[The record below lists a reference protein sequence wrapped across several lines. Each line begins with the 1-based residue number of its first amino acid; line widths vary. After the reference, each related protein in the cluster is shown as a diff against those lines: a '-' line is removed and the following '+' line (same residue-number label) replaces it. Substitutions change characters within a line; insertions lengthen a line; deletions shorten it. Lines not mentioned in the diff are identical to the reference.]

1 LRKVRFL
8 VALIVHVL
16 CMLGYTGSVQASQSP
31 LACLSQKSSLYRA
44 GQETVSALPDLVA
57 FEVASFG
64 GDAQTSPVLEFSVT
78 LSQQFSN
85 AQSIQLLYWAVNNDQ
100 TWISVPKTG
109 GEEIESP
116 NIFSIGKNL
125 NRYARD
131 GLYAVR
137 AISMVD
143 DTGSALR
150 LNEGELNDLGFQ
162 TQVDVRNDLADLASP
177 QLVQLGFSAPD
188 YASSRPTVEF
198 YLKAS
203 DDLSGL
209 QSGAIIEFGSP
220 TGKSLQQRV
229 SLSEETQDVTGVFSF
244 PNFAANG
251 EYRVNTVRLYDNA
264 GNSDFSY
271 SYIAE
276 HPSSTLVAIEHAVA
290 DNEYPTLSQF
300 KLNAVFD
307 PCANRPV
314 ITVDGLAADNSSG
327 VDGVYLRLN
336 RPKGGLLDRW
346 LSARSGD
353 LLHAFDHNIALT
365 TEFTAGIYSVSY
377 VRLDDFAG
385 NQLSYSGDD
394 LVKTL
399 DAEVR
404 VWFPEIGQQRS
415 NTIVGSLA
423 SSTVTGTEGVDFLF
437 GSNSSNDQIIA
448 GDGNDFLFPSEG
460 SDSMHGGAGDDIFY
474 LQEQLLSGFKTQI
487 EVHGDSGSDTFLFGL
502 STDLSEVSIVDL
514 DAEDRLDLSA
524 RILFQSVD
532 NAKQSPIEKGLI
544 RVSSTAFGVEL
555 QERVDSSWLTLAAF
569 GSSSA
574 ASTVLASIHTDRDEM
589 PDVKDDFPTDP
600 SASID
605 TDGDGY
611 PDRWNDGFVAA
622 DSVWNLSIDAFPSD
636 PSDWFDT
643 DLDGLGDN
651 NEAAIGTDPRDP
663 DTDDDNWTD
672 KEEVD
677 WGSDPLDAL
686 SQPDVSVGLPI
697 WLLYEASKTSN

>member
-1 LRKVRFL
+1 MV
-8 VALIVHVL
+8 VHVVCL
-16 CMLGYTGSVQASQSP
+16 PGYTESVQASQSP
-31 LACLSQKSSLYRA
+31 LVCLSQKTSIYR
-44 GQETVSALPDLVA
+44 GVQETVGASPDLVA

-109 GEEIESP
+109 GGDIESP
-116 NIFSIGKNL
+116 NLFSIGKTL

-137 AISMVD
+137 AIRMVD
-143 DTGSALR
+143 DTGAALR

-162 TQVDVRNDLADLASP
+162 TQVDVRNDLADLTSP
-177 QLVQLGFSAPD
+177 QLVQLDFSAPD

-209 QSGAIIEFGSP
+209 QSGAIIEFRSP
-220 TGKSLQQRV
+220 TGKSLQQWV
-229 SLSEETQDVTGVFSF
+229 NLSEETQDVTGVFSF

-276 HPSSTLVAIEHAVA
+276 HPSSTQVAIEHAVA
-290 DNEYPTLSQF
+290 DNEYPTLNRF

-307 PCANRPV
+307 PCSNRPV
-314 ITVDGLAADNSSG
+314 IIVEGLAADNSSG

-336 RPKGGLLDRW
+336 RPEGGLLDRW
-346 LSARSGD
+346 LSYRSGS
-353 LLHAFDHNIALT
+353 LVHTFNHNIALT
-365 TEFTAGIYSVSY
+365 TEFTAGIYSVSF
-377 VRLDDFAG
+377 VSLDDFAG
-385 NQLSYSGDD
+385 NQLSYSGGD
-394 LVKTL
+394 LVEML
-399 DAEVR
+399 DDEVR

-415 NTIVGSLA
+415 NTIVGSIA
-423 SSTVTGTEGVDFLF
+423 SSTVTGTDGVDFLF
-437 GSNSSNDQIIA
+437 GSNSSNDKIIA
-448 GDGNDFLFPSEG
+448 GDGSDFLFPSEG

-474 LQEQLLSGFKTQI
+474 LQEQLLSGLKTQI
-487 EVHGDSGSDTFLFGL
+487 EVYGDSGSDTFLFGL
-502 STDLSEVSIVDL
+502 TTDLGEVSIVDL
-514 DAEDRLDLSA
+514 EAEDRLDLSA
-524 RILFQSVD
+524 RIPFQSVD
-532 NAKQSPIEKGLI
+532 NATQSPIEKGLI
-544 RVSSTAFGVEL
+544 RVSSTASAIEL
-555 QERVDSSWLTLAAF
+555 QERIDSSWLTLAVFRPA
-569 GSSSA
+569 STE
-574 ASTVLASIHTDRDEM
+574 STVLASIHTDRDRV

-611 PDRWNDGFVAA
+611 PDRWNDGFVAG

-636 PSDWFDT
+636 PNDWYDT
-643 DLDGLGDN
+643 DSDGLGDN

-677 WGSDPLDAL
+677 WGSDPLDAS
-686 SQPDVSVGLPI
+686 SQPDVSAGLPI